1 MKKNTVS
8 CKEVMDHI
16 CDNLGEE
23 LNSSKCA
30 AIKKHLDECPDCIQY
45 FNSVEKTIE
54 FYKLYNMEFNNEA
67 HSRLMN
73 VLGLKD

>member
-8 CKEVMDHI
+8 CKEVMNHI

-23 LNSSKCA
+23 LNSPKCA

-54 FYKLYNMEFNNEA
+54 FYKLYNMEFNNDA